1 VGATGVRMMLD
12 SYKQVTGGAGDYQ
25 IEGAKTV
32 ATLNIGGSATT
43 TVSFV
48 VGR

>member
-1 VGATGVRMMLD
+1 MILD
-12 SYKQVTGGAGDYQ
+12 SYKQVTGTAGDYQ
-25 IEGAKTV
+25 IEGARNV

-48 VGR
+48 IGK

>member
-1 VGATGVRMMLD
+1 MLLDVSKQVSSRAGEYQVEGATL
-12 SYKQVTGGAGDYQ
+12 A
-25 IEGAKTV
+25 

-48 VGR
+48 VGADQ